1 MRRLLIN
8 FIRYSIL
15 ALLAVGPVLTGCS
28 ALVSPYSTTFQCP
41 DSDKGKCVSV
51 KTAYDE
57 SLELNPLVKEQVC
70 EDCEEKEKTKVSNEE
85 KPDEKQM
92 ETNPSDKT
100 QGDAAT
106 PAVSSAKYDYQDAL
120 YKKLTSIIDQPET
133 PLVIPPDVMRVLIPS
148 YTGADNEWFS
158 SRFVYFFVTEPK
170 WAVSAATEE
179 RE

>member
-1 MRRLLIN
+1 MQRLLIN

-15 ALLAVGPVLTGCS
+15 AVLAVGPVLTGCS

-51 KTAYDE
+51 QTAYDE
-57 SLELNPLVKEQVC
+57 SIDDNPLVKEQVC
-70 EDCEEKEKTKVSNEE
+70 EDCEEKETS
-85 KPDEKQM
+85 DEKKM
-92 ETNPSDKT
+92 EIHTSDKT
-100 QGDAAT
+100 
-106 PAVSSAKYDYQDAL
+106 PADTSAVNSAKYDYQNAL

-148 YTGADNEWFS
+148 YTGTDNEWFS
-158 SRFVYFFVTEPK
+158 ARFVYFFVTEPK
-170 WAVSAATEE
+170 WSMSAATEE

>member
-15 ALLAVGPVLTGCS
+15 AVLAAGPVLTGCS

-57 SLELNPLVKEQVC
+57 SLEPNPLMKKQVC
-70 EDCEEKEKTKVSNEE
+70 EECEEKEKTKDSDKET
-85 KPDEKQM
+85 PDEKKM
-92 ETNPSDKT
+92 ETQPSDKT
-100 QGDAAT
+100 QGDA
-106 PAVSSAKYDYQDAL
+106 PAPDSAKYDYQDAL

-158 SRFVYFFVTEPK
+158 ARYVYFFVTEPK

-179 RE
+179 RD

>member
-1 MRRLLIN
+1 MRRLSIK
-8 FIRYSIL
+8 FITYFILL
-15 ALLAVGPVLTGCS
+15 ALVVCPVLTGCS

-51 KTAYDE
+51 QTAYDE

-85 KPDEKQM
+85 TPDEKKM
-92 ETNPSDKT
+92 ETLPSDKT
-100 QGDAAT
+100 LSDAHA
-106 PAVSSAKYDYQDAL
+106 PNNAKYDYQDAL

-158 SRFVYFFVTEPK
+158 ARYVYFFVTEPK